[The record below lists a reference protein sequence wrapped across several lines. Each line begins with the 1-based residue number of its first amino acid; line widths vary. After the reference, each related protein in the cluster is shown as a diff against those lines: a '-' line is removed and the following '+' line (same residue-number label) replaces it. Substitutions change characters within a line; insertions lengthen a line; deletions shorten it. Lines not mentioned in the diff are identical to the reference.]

1 MKTIL
6 DLLESKGLPKVKQV
20 WDYNLIGPST
30 VDDAP
35 ELYLSV
41 TDVVDG
47 KASTKRAYLIHIT
60 QIKLEEIPVW
70 PPGGEPKDPFAG
82 VGLDTP
88 PTTEMERGGK
98 PFGTLIK

>member
-20 WDYNLIGPST
+20 WDYNLISPST

-35 ELYLSV
+35 ELYLSI

-47 KASTKRAYLIHIT
+47 KASTKRTYLIHIT
-60 QIKLEEIPVW
+60 DIDLEEVPVW
-70 PPGGEPKDPFAG
+70 PDNVEPRDPF
-82 VGLDTP
+82 
-88 PTTEMERGGK
+88 GG
-98 PFGTLIK
+98 